1 MNFLKTLGRLA
12 LYAFIFIIS
21 PLLASLFLANLYSL
35 LLFFG
40 ANPGS
45 AVIFAAENMGVT
57 IILSGV
63 LTVVFGGLTLVARGI
78 NPLKYM
84 EFKRLSLKNA
94 AVSLLIGIGF
104 SLFVTSLL
112 TLLKVDTVIP
122 DTISEEILEAIEAN
136 FLQILVAVGMAVPF
150 YEEFFFRGL
159 IFKELQNSSRL
170 WIAVI
175 LQGLIFGALHLN
187 WFQFIY
193 TFPAGIVM
201 GMVFLRYRSI
211 WAPILIHLGWN
222 TTSTLLSIPE
232 DLPFAGFVLMLLVGG
247 GMLFAGLYYTFKTRP
262 QAVED
267 EEPKPET
274 GPGEPIIV
282 DAETCY

>member
-1 MNFLKTLGRLA
+1 MKFLKTLGRLA

-170 WIAVI
+170 WIAVV

-247 GMLFAGLYYTFKTRP
+247 GLLFAGLYYTFKTRP
-262 QAVED
+262 QVDAA

>member
-1 MNFLKTLGRLA
+1 MKILKTLGRLA
-12 LYAFIFIIS
+12 LYTFIFIIS
-21 PLLASLFLANLYSL
+21 PLLAGIFLSNLYSL
-35 LLFFG
+35 SVFFG
-40 ANPGS
+40 GS
-45 AVIFAAENMGVT
+45 RVSMDMFLVENLGITVM
-57 IILSGV
+57 LSGV
-63 LTVVFGGLTLVARGI
+63 LVIVFGGLTLVARGL

-84 EFKRLSLKNA
+84 AFKRLSLKNSA
-94 AVSLLIGIGF
+94 ASLLTGIGF

-122 DTISEEILEAIEAN
+122 DTISDEMLEALTAN
-136 FLQILVAVGMAVPF
+136 FPQILIAVGMVVPF

-159 IFKELQNSSRL
+159 VFKELQNSSRL
-170 WIAVI
+170 WIAVV
-175 LQGLIFGALHLN
+175 LQGLIFGAFHLN

-232 DLPFAGFVLMLLVGG
+232 NFSFGGFVIMLLVGG
-247 GMLFAGLYYTFKTRP
+247 GLLFAGLYYTFKASPR
-262 QAVED
+262 VNED
-267 EEPKPET
+267 EEPKLEIPS
-274 GPGEPIIV
+274 GEPIV
-282 DAETCY
+282 DAEI

>member
-1 MNFLKTLGRLA
+1 MKFLKTLGRLA

-150 YEEFFFRGL
+150 YENFSSGAY
-159 IFKELQNSSRL
+159 LQRTPKQLKAVDSRYPAGPDFWRTPL
-170 WIAVI
+170 KLVS
-175 LQGLIFGALHLN
+175 
-187 WFQFIY
+187 IY
-193 TFPAGIVM
+193 LYLPAGIVM

-222 TTSTLLSIPE
+222 TTSTLLSIQRTCS
-232 DLPFAGFVLMLLVGG
+232 LLALSSCCWGEECSS
-247 GMLFAGLYYTFKTRP
+247 
-262 QAVED
+262 QAC
-267 EEPKPET
+267 T
-274 GPGEPIIV
+274 THSRLGPRLLRMRNPSLKQDPV
-282 DAETCY
+282 SNYC